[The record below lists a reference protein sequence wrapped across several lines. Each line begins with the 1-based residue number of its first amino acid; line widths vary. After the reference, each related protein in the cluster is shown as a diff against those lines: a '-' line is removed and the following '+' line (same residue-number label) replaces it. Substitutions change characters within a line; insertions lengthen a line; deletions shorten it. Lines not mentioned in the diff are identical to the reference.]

1 MSVLISGSL
10 AFDTVMRFE
19 GRFAEQLL
27 PGQLHQLNVSFQVP
41 VLRREFGGCAGN
53 IAYGLRLLGG
63 TPLPVAAV
71 GADGGGYIE
80 RLRDLD
86 IDTTHVAMRAH
97 MATAQAMIVT
107 DTDDNQI
114 TAFHPGA
121 MVDAVDLH
129 IPAAS
134 GIAIGCIAP
143 DERATMLRRA
153 MQLDAAQ
160 IPIVF
165 DPGQALPLFDAAE
178 LARLLAWATWIVVNE
193 YEACL
198 LSERT
203 GLGRAALSLQV
214 SGLVVTR
221 GAAGS
226 EIWTMGQR
234 MEVPPV
240 QPRALC
246 DPTGCGD
253 AFRSGLLYGLERGW
267 PLARCAALGNQMGA
281 CKIASPGAQNYML
294 EDRWEWPGGDP

>member
-1 MSVLISGSL
+1 MAVLISGSL

-19 GRFAEQLL
+19 GRFAEHLL
-27 PGQLHQLNVSFQVP
+27 PGYLHQLNVSFQVP

-71 GADGGGYIE
+71 GEDGAGYLE
-80 RLRDLD
+80 RLRGMG
-86 IDTTHVAMRAH
+86 ISTAHVEMRSH

-143 DERATMLRRA
+143 DERSTMLRRA
-153 MQLDAAQ
+153 IQLDAAH
-160 IPIVF
+160 IPFVF

-178 LARLLAWATWIVVNE
+178 LAQLLVLATWMVVNE

-198 LSERT
+198 LAERT
-203 GLGRAALSLQV
+203 GLDRAALSLQV

-226 EIWTMGQR
+226 EIWTMGSR
-234 MEVPPV
+234 MDVPPV
-240 QPRALC
+240 RPRAVC

-253 AFRSGLLYGLERGW
+253 AFRSGLLFGLERGW
-267 PLARCAALGNQMGA
+267 SLARCAALGNQMGA
-281 CKIASPGAQNYML
+281 CKVASPGAQNYTL
-294 EDRWEWPGGDP
+294 EERWTWPGDNP